1 MQAFWLGCDIS
12 GGAKV
17 MLDLLLKS
25 SCALIVISIVIRAG
39 NFNIKGTL
47 VLLEAP
53 ALNGLTSSHLF

>member
-1 MQAFWLGCDIS
+1 
-12 GGAKV
+12 